1 MTIRR
6 RIQYCKVVIT
16 PGAVT
21 RQPAYGTVCKTE
33 FVKNL
38 ELERGSWFSLHYKDF
53 PRTVSTM
60 YGGPVN
66 SFVHNDF
73 LVLFR
78 ASPPQNPLRKYEF
91 VQDTQRDSVMQDGRN
106 YSVL

>member
-6 RIQYCKVVIT
+6 RIPDCKVVIT
-16 PGAVT
+16 TGAVT

-60 YGGPVN
+60 YGGPVK

-73 LVLFR
+73 LELVR
-78 ASPPQNPLRKYEF
+78 IVKCIE
-91 VQDTQRDSVMQDGRN
+91 TQKSSWRRR
-106 YSVL
+106 YRLAARRWR